1 MQAAKRTKRLD
12 WFIRLLASPA
22 RAITIA
28 SAMDNVAAA
37 EEQLCSRL
45 AEAARRGD
53 ECRMRELAW
62 ELVGR
67 SLPRAR
73 RKARLLL
80 PAPRWCREDREDAVS
95 KASVRLFVALLEH
108 DEPVAGMPAS
118 ALAALCL
125 RRTAL
130 DLCRE
135 RARRWG
141 RESPTDPAE
150 IPEAPIDPPRPPVE
164 QAAAMG
170 GLLEAMSERE
180 ATIVYEHHVRE
191 LDLAEIAR
199 RHGTSVPAVK
209 KALSRGKRKARE
221 AALNAPERAPRDG
234 DVPFRGSRNA

>member
-1 MQAAKRTKRLD
+1 ME
-12 WFIRLLASPA
+12 
-22 RAITIA
+22 
-28 SAMDNVAAA
+28 NVAAA
-37 EEQLCSRL
+37 EQTPP
-45 AEAARRGD
+45 AVD
-53 ECRMRELAW
+53 EVGSPELAW
-62 ELVGR
+62 ALVARNLPWAR
-67 SLPRAR
+67 SKAR
-73 RKARLLL
+73 RLL

-108 DEPVAGMPAS
+108 DERVARMPAS

-141 RESPTDPAE
+141 RESPTDPDE
-150 IPEAPIDPPRPPVE
+150 IPEAPIDPPPTPVE
-164 QAAAMG
+164 QAVAMG

-180 ATIVYEHHVRE
+180 ARIVYEHHVRE

-209 KALSRGKRKARE
+209 KTLTRGKRKARE
-221 AALNAPERAPRDG
+221 ARARQSAGEGVSDRDG
-234 DVPFRGSRNA
+234 SDGGAGGKGSAPGRP